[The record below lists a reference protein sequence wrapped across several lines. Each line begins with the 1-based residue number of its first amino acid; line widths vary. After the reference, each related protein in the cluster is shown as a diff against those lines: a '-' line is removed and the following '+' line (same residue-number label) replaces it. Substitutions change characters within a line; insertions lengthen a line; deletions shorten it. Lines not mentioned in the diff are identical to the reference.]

1 MLTGD
6 VDTALL
12 TGLHNDLDETEQ
24 LISQTL
30 ELVKCL
36 YKDDAVETDLEQF
49 IEEIVADY
57 RRSSHQVEW

>member
-1 MLTGD
+1 MLTGE

-12 TGLHNDLDETEQ
+12 TGLHNDLDEIEQ

-30 ELVKCL
+30 ELVKGL
-36 YKDDAVETDLEQF
+36 DKDDAVETDLEQF

-57 RRSSHQVEW
+57 RRSSHQIEW